1 MASFE
6 IREVS
11 SAALRDVVL
20 TRLPLGL
27 FLTREAHRWIA
38 VDNAD
43 GNAWTEEFHSKR
55 KAVRWLRREFEVS
68 Q

>member
-1 MASFE
+1 MESFE
-6 IREVS
+6 IRVVS
-11 SAALRDVVL
+11 SAAMRDVIL

-27 FLTREAHRWIA
+27 FLTREARRWVA

-55 KAVRWLRREFEVS
+55 KAVCWLRREFEVS

>member
-6 IREVS
+6 IRVVS
-11 SAALRDVVL
+11 SAALRDVIL

-27 FLTREAHRWIA
+27 FLTREARRWVA
-38 VDNAD
+38 VDNSD
-43 GNAWTEEFHSKR
+43 GNAWTEEFHSRR
-55 KAVRWLRREFEVS
+55 KAKRWLRREFEVS

>member
-6 IREVS
+6 IRVVGPTV
-11 SAALRDVVL
+11 LRDVIL

-27 FLTREAHRWIA
+27 FLTKEAHRWVA
-38 VDNAD
+38 VDNSD
-43 GNAWTEEFHSKR
+43 GNAWTEEFRSKR

>member
-1 MASFE
+1 MESFE
-6 IREVS
+6 IRVVS
-11 SAALRDVVL
+11 SAALGDLIL

-43 GNAWTEEFHSKR
+43 GNAWTEEFRSKR
-55 KAVRWLRREFEVS
+55 RAKRWLRREFEVS

>member
-6 IREVS
+6 IRVVGPTV
-11 SAALRDVVL
+11 LRDVIL

-27 FLTREAHRWIA
+27 FLTREMRRWVA
-38 VDNAD
+38 VDNSD

-55 KAVRWLRREFEVS
+55 KAVRWLRREFEIS